1 MSEAKEP
8 RIPGRGDDLEAA
20 IAAPDDQTDPA
31 TLPAMQIQE
40 AAAKRHH
47 DRPADDSAAE
57 EGGSESDLATAWHTG
72 DKSAEQDSP
81 AR

>member
-1 MSEAKEP
+1 MSQTIEP

-40 AAAKRHH
+40 AAIERDQ
-47 DRPADDSAAE
+47 DRYVDERPDEKERDS
-57 EGGSESDLATAWHTG
+57 SERPS
-72 DKSAEQDSP
+72 QDSSTTG
-81 AR
+81 

>member
-1 MSEAKEP
+1 MSQTIEP

-40 AAAKRHH
+40 AAIERDH
-47 DRPADDSAAE
+47 DRPVDENAAE
-57 EGGSESDLATAWHTG
+57 GEAAETAIAAAWHTG
-72 DKSAEQDSP
+72 DTSGEQGD
-81 AR
+81 